1 MKTNE
6 GFIIGCAALFVL
18 MILLQLSL
26 PHQYSWTETH
36 GNDDA
41 EPYGSMV
48 FDSVM
53 QSNMPEGYG
62 VTGKK
67 LSEIA
72 DGSHNVLI
80 AGKILSL
87 SDDDG
92 AALRKMLANGA
103 KVMIAVTDFADD
115 QTDSILANDYG
126 AIFYKYKYNDIED
139 FIRKVND
146 NSSSPYDTIIYNVD
160 NDIFTE
166 EFHLY
171 EFMFNSCLVT
181 ERGRPFDDIASL
193 PDTAFVP
200 AYAGKFFQCN
210 QRRRK
215 KIMQEKDSVKRAE
228 ELEEFA
234 KDFDPDYYRVGSCME
249 TSTVATELNVGKGKI
264 IFVASA
270 LPFTNYGILSRRN
283 TRLTSLLMARLADK
297 PTLRCTIAD
306 NRRNDMNAFAEKS
319 PLDYIFSQPALSD
332 AWRLAL
338 LTIIL
343 FMVFK
348 ARRRQRVI
356 PIYNAPRNYNL
367 EFIKL
372 VGSLYW
378 QQHDNNDLLGKKY
391 AAFAEAVRKSI
402 ATDIYSQEDDA
413 VTSSRIAALTG
424 MTSGEVAEFLKNL
437 RFLSHNEL
445 QISDEEMKKNIDMM
459 NKITE
464 KLS

>member
-1 MKTNE
+1 MKANK
-6 GFIIGCAALFVL
+6 GFIIGCAALFVV
-18 MILLQLSL
+18 MVLLQLSL
-26 PHQYSWTETH
+26 PHQYSWVETH
-36 GNDDA
+36 AGDDA

-48 FDSVM
+48 FDSIM
-53 QSNMPEGYG
+53 RSNMPRGYD

-80 AGKILSL
+80 AGKSLSL
-87 SDDDG
+87 SDGDG
-92 AALRKMLANGA
+92 VALKKMLANGA
-103 KVMIAVTDFADD
+103 TVMIAVTDYADD
-115 QTDSILANDYG
+115 RTDSILAYDYG

-146 NSSSPYDTIIYNVD
+146 KDSSPYDTIEYNVD
-160 NDIFTE
+160 NSVFTE

-171 EFMFNSCLVT
+171 EFMFNSCFVT
-181 ERGRPFDDIASL
+181 ERGRPYTDIATI
-193 PDTAFVP
+193 PGDTAYVP
-200 AYAGKFFQCN
+200 LYASKFFKSN

-215 KIMQEKDSVKRAE
+215 EIMQEKDSVKSAE
-228 ELEEFA
+228 KLDEFA
-234 KDFDPDYYRVGSCME
+234 KEFEPDYGGGSCMA

-297 PTLRCTIAD
+297 PTLRCIMGGGQKDDMAGLAD
-306 NRRNDMNAFAEKS
+306 KS

-338 LTIIL
+338 LTIVL
-343 FMVFK
+343 LMVFK

-356 PIYNAPRNYNL
+356 PIYKAPRNYNL

-402 ATDIYSQEDDA
+402 ATDIYSPDDDA

-424 MTSGEVAEFLKNL
+424 MTSGEVTEFLKNL

-445 QISDEEMKKNIDMM
+445 QISDVEMKKNIDMM